1 MDSPWPFAQYG
12 NIIFLKKGRGL
23 GHMTPRI
30 FGIPSSISQ
39 KPVKLESSKLA
50 HSFALAISTGPKY
63 NISERGR
70 GLGHVTPRKFGILR
84 IIHVSRKPIK
94 LEN

>member
-1 MDSPWPFAQYG
+1 
-12 NIIFLKKGRGL
+12 
-23 GHMTPRI
+23 MTPRI
-30 FGIPSSISQ
+30 FGIPSSIAP

-50 HSFALAISTGPKY
+50 HSFALANPTGPKY

-84 IIHVSRKPIK
+84 IISRKAIK
-94 LEN
+94 LETSSLVLGFDLALRTTRT

>member
-1 MDSPWPFAQYG
+1 MDSPWPFPQCG

-23 GHMTPRI
+23 GHLTPRI
-30 FGIPSSISQ
+30 FGITSSIAP

-50 HSFALAISTGPKY
+50 HSLGLAIPTGPKY

-70 GLGHVTPRKFGILR
+70 GLGHVTP
-84 IIHVSRKPIK
+84 
-94 LEN
+94 